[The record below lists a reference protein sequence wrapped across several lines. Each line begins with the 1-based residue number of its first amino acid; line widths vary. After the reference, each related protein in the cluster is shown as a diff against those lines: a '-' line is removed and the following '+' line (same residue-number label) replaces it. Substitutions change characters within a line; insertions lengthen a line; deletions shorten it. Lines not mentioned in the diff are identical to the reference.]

1 MRKIDHIHTIG
12 VINYLPLSLQI
23 FFTEISIFDV
33 LCNLWFVPRITLYI
47 KRLFLPFFVK
57 MTREEAYYL
66 FHELNPEVA
75 LKLDTKGVVNILPE
89 NFAKALLPKNSSITR
104 LISSTDEDINLICYD
119 ENGIRLKRQKTQLI
133 SSGFRRNHTPTSR
146 INQKIMDITSKILTL
161 EPFFS
166 KILGNQFRQL
176 MAVFSPKVLAMSS
189 IIAGGGIL
197 LQIYF
202 SKYARKWLATGLKF
216 SIFTCSFALLALSLF
231 GLAIKFIHNKIGEP
245 KKQENNQVP
254 KIFKGIK
261 QIKSRFNS
269 KADKNSFFSPDLK
282 MAS

>member
-1 MRKIDHIHTIG
+1 MRKIDNIHTIG
-12 VINYLPLSLQI
+12 VINYLPLPLQM

-57 MTREEAYYL
+57 MTREEAFSL
-66 FHELNPEVA
+66 FHELDPEVA
-75 LKLDTKGVVNILPE
+75 MKLDTKGVVNILPE
-89 NFAKALLPKNSSITR
+89 KVAKAILPKNSSIAR
-104 LISSTDEDINLICYD
+104 LLPPAAEDINVISYD
-119 ENGIRLKRQKTQLI
+119 ENGVRLKRQKTQLI
-133 SSGFRRNHTPTSR
+133 SSGFRRSHVPASR
-146 INQKIMDITSKILTL
+146 INQKISDITTKIPTL
-161 EPFFS
+161 EPFFG

-176 MAVFSPKVLAMSS
+176 MAIFSPKVLAMSS
-189 IIAGGGIL
+189 IFAGGGIL
-197 LQIYF
+197 LQVYF

-216 SIFTCSFALLALSLF
+216 SILTCSFVLLALSIF
-231 GLAIKFIHNKIGEP
+231 GLAIKFVHKKIEEP
-245 KKQENNQVP
+245 KKQENDQVP

-269 KADKNSFFSPDLK
+269 KADKNNFFSPDLK

>member
-1 MRKIDHIHTIG
+1 MRKIDHIHVFG
-12 VINYLPLSLQI
+12 VINYLPLPLQI

-57 MTREEAYYL
+57 ITREEAYYL

-104 LISSTDEDINLICYD
+104 LISSTDEDINLISYD
-119 ENGIRLKRQKTQLI
+119 ENGIRLKKQKTQLI
-133 SSGFRRNHTPTSR
+133 SSGFRRNNVLTSH
-146 INQKIMDITSKILTL
+146 INQKISDITSKILTL
-161 EPFFS
+161 EPFFG

-176 MAVFSPKVLAMSS
+176 MAFFSPKVLAMSS
-189 IIAGGGIL
+189 IIAGWGIL

-245 KKQENNQVP
+245 KKEENDQFP
-254 KIFKGIK
+254 KIFKEIR

-269 KADKNSFFSPDLK
+269 KADKNSFFSPELK